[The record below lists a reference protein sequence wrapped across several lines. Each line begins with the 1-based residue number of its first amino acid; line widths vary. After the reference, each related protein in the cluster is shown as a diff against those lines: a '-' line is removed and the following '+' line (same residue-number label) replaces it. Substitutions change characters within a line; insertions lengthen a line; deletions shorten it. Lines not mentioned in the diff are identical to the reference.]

1 LFQQILASLDRID
14 VAKLDQIPNEPA
26 SIPAQHRTNL
36 VRLYQ
41 ILLNRFGPPD
51 VETQKRLIAKFEP
64 WLPATSKELNAEL
77 GQLAVY
83 LQTPSAA
90 PKLVKL
96 LQDAPTQEEQ
106 IEYARSLRM
115 LRAGWTPELR
125 KSYFEWFNQAAGYR
139 GGASFG
145 LFVAN
150 IKKDATATLTAEE
163 LALLKPILEAQPSQQ
178 ITQAVAA
185 PRKFVKEWTL
195 AELVEKAQSGLKSR
209 DFGRGKAMFAA
220 ANCFACHRYDNQGG
234 ALGPDLTNVAGRFS
248 PRDLLESIVEP
259 SKVISDQ
266 YAAVTVV
273 TDDGKAVTGRI
284 VNLNGDTLK
293 INTNMLNPDEQV
305 TIDRRRIEEL
315 LPAKTSMMPAGLLNT
330 LEESEILDLL
340 AYVLSRAD
348 KSSPMFGGE

>member
-1 LFQQILASLDRID
+1 MDLD
-14 VAKLDQIPNEPA
+14 KFGNEPA
-26 SIPAQHRTNL
+26 LIPASHRTNL

-64 WLPATSKELNAEL
+64 LFPAESKELNAEL
-77 GQLAVY
+77 GQLLVY
-83 LQTPSAA
+83 LQSPAAA
-90 PKLVKL
+90 PALVKL
-96 LQDAPTQEEQ
+96 LQQAATQEEQ

-125 KSYFEWFNQAAGYR
+125 KTYFEWFNQAAGYR

-163 LALLKPILEAQPSQQ
+163 LAFLQPILNAQPPQE
-178 ITQAVAA
+178 ITQAVSA
-185 PRKFVKEWTL
+185 PRKFVKEWKL
-195 AELVEKAQSGLKSR
+195 DELVEKAQTSLKGR
-209 DFGRGKAMFAA
+209 DFNRGKAMFAA

-234 ALGPDLTNVAGRFS
+234 ALGPDLTSVAGRFS
-248 PRDLLESIVEP
+248 PRDLLESIIDP

-273 TDDGKAVTGRI
+273 TDDGKVATGRI
-284 VNLNGDTLK
+284 VNLNGDTMK
-293 INTNMLNPDEQV
+293 INTNMLNPDEQT
-305 TIDRRRIEEL
+305 TIDRRQIEEMF
-315 LPAKTSMMPAGLLNT
+315 PAKTSMMPAGLLNT
-330 LEESEILDLL
+330 LEENEILDLL

-348 KSSPMFGGE
+348 RGSPMFGGD